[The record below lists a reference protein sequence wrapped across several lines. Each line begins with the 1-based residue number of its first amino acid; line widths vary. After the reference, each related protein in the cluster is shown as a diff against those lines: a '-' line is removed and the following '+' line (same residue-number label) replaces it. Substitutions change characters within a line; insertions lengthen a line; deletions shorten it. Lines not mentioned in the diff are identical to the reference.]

1 MDGIAVDWS
10 KCYDHLP
17 LLVLEEL
24 ALAAGVPRRAYGPML
39 SAYFHPWHIVVDGQA
54 AIACILTPGVW
65 RGRGSIVSQPFQT
78 VGVRAQAGVILS
90 DGQKG
95 S

>member
-1 MDGIAVDWS
+1 MTAGLEGEFSDNHRRES
-10 KCYDHLP
+10 Q
-17 LLVLEEL
+17 LLSPGQ
-24 ALAAGVPRRAYGPML
+24 GVV
-39 SAYFHPWHIVVDGQA
+39 VVDGQA

-78 VGVRAQAGVILS
+78 VGVRAQTAVILG

>member
-1 MDGIAVDWS
+1 METELCRHGVTAGLEGEFSDNHRGESQLLSPGQGIV
-10 KCYDHLP
+10 
-17 LLVLEEL
+17 
-24 ALAAGVPRRAYGPML
+24 
-39 SAYFHPWHIVVDGQA
+39 VVDGQA

>member
-1 MDGIAVDWS
+1 MTAGLEGEFFDNHRRES
-10 KCYDHLP
+10 Q
-17 LLVLEEL
+17 LLSPGQ
-24 ALAAGVPRRAYGPML
+24 GVV
-39 SAYFHPWHIVVDGQA
+39 VVDGQA

-78 VGVRAQAGVILS
+78 VGVRAQTGVILG